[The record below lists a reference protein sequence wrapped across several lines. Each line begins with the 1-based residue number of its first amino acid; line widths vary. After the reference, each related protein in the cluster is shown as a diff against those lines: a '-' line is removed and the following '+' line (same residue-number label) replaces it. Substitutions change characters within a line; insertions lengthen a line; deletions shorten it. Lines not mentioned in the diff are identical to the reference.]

1 MAKRKYT
8 FIDLFAGCGGLSE
21 GFYRQGFKALAHVEI
36 DHWACETLRTRMKYY
51 GYSKRDAV
59 RLYREKYNLKYKKL
73 VKVEY

>member
-1 MAKRKYT
+1 MNYIIIYK
-8 FIDLFAGCGGLSE
+8 IS
-21 GFYRQGFKALAHVEI
+21 GFDMQGYSAQADMDGVKL
-36 DHWACETLRTRMKYY
+36 DRMKYY

>member
-1 MAKRKYT
+1 MNYIMIYR
-8 FIDLFAGCGGLSE
+8 IH
-21 GFYRQGFKALAHVEI
+21 GFDMPGYSIRAELDGVKLE
-36 DHWACETLRTRMKYY
+36 RMKYY

>member
-1 MAKRKYT
+1 MNYIMIYK
-8 FIDLFAGCGGLSE
+8 IAG
-21 GFYRQGFKALAHVEI
+21 FDMQGYSIRAELDGVKQE
-36 DHWACETLRTRMKYY
+36 RMKYY

>member
-1 MAKRKYT
+1 MNYIIIYK
-8 FIDLFAGCGGLSE
+8 IAGYDMSGYSIQAELDGVKQE
-21 GFYRQGFKALAHVEI
+21 
-36 DHWACETLRTRMKYY
+36 RMKYY

>member
-1 MAKRKYT
+1 MNYITIYK
-8 FIDLFAGCGGLSE
+8 IS
-21 GFYRQGFKALAHVEI
+21 GFDMPGYSIRAEMDGVNLE
-36 DHWACETLRTRMKYY
+36 RMKYY

>member
-1 MAKRKYT
+1 MNYL
-8 FIDLFAGCGGLSE
+8 II
-21 GFYRQGFKALAHVEI
+21 YRISRFDMPVYSIQADMDGARLE
-36 DHWACETLRTRMKYY
+36 RMRYF

>member
-1 MAKRKYT
+1 MKYLIITDCNGFGERGYSIQADLDGAKL
-8 FIDLFAGCGGLSE
+8 D
-21 GFYRQGFKALAHVEI
+21 
-36 DHWACETLRTRMKYY
+36 RMKYY

>member
-1 MAKRKYT
+1 MNCIIIYK
-8 FIDLFAGCGGLSE
+8 IS
-21 GFYRQGFKALAHVEI
+21 GFDMRGYSIRAELDGVNLE
-36 DHWACETLRTRMKYY
+36 RMKYY

>member
-1 MAKRKYT
+1 MNYIMIYK
-8 FIDLFAGCGGLSE
+8 IAGFDMPGYSIRAELDGVNLE
-21 GFYRQGFKALAHVEI
+21 
-36 DHWACETLRTRMKYY
+36 RMKYY

>member
-1 MAKRKYT
+1 MNYIMIYKIAGFDMRGYSIQAELDGAK
-8 FIDLFAGCGGLSE
+8 LE
-21 GFYRQGFKALAHVEI
+21 
-36 DHWACETLRTRMKYY
+36 RMKYY